1 MILISNLGRS
11 IRSRL
16 KETRESESENQRD
29 PREDKGSE
37 RPRMNQRQKQTLP
50 RERAHK
56 NAGAENWGA
65 FNGPPR
71 FAMGGHSAA
80 NLVSFHDR
88 IQSDANRIYLG
99 HSSLLGYNDTLL
111 RKGAVSLA
119 VAVNIRVARIYDRRA
134 HINYE
139 LYTERTVLL
148 KYIKIRS
155 DIDLKINMQYLCER
169 SFGPSK

>member
-50 RERAHK
+50 RERTHK

-65 FNGPPR
+65 FNGPPDSPWVATR
-71 FAMGGHSAA
+71 R
-80 NLVSFHDR
+80 LTSFRSTTESSPTR
-88 IQSDANRIYLG
+88 IESI
-99 HSSLLGYNDTLL
+99 
-111 RKGAVSLA
+111 
-119 VAVNIRVARIYDRRA
+119 
-134 HINYE
+134 
-139 LYTERTVLL
+139 
-148 KYIKIRS
+148 
-155 DIDLKINMQYLCER
+155 
-169 SFGPSK
+169 